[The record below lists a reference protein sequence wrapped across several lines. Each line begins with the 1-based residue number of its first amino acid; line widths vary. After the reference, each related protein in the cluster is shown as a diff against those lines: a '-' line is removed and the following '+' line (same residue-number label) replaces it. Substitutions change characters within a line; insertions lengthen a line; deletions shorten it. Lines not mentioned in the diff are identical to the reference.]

1 MEWNVESFFFSSL
14 SLSAFLDCILS
25 SFFMSSY
32 IHVWKKKKLVLWKV
46 SSNLLQDTIA
56 LRLGMITL
64 SHHQDTMMSKKK
76 MECCKIRRAYR
87 RCVTLHVPT
96 YIYMECACSSVHTT
110 IKRMQECIS
119 FLRSNSK
126 VLYKFL
132 ELLLLSLQWN
142 LMNRLL

>member
-1 MEWNVESFFFSSL
+1 MERRIVFFFFSL
-14 SLSAFLDCILS
+14 SLHFSTAYFLLFLWAHIYM
-25 SFFMSSY
+25 FE
-32 IHVWKKKKLVLWKV
+32 KKK
-46 SSNLLQDTIA
+46 NLCCEKCQAIFSKT
-56 LRLGMITL
+56 RLHWDWGW
-64 SHHQDTMMSKKK
+64 SHSRIIIGYDDEQKK
-76 MECCKIRRAYR
+76 MECCKIIRAYR
-87 RCVTLHVPT
+87 RCLTLHVPT
-96 YIYMECACSSVHTT
+96 YMYMECACSSVHTT